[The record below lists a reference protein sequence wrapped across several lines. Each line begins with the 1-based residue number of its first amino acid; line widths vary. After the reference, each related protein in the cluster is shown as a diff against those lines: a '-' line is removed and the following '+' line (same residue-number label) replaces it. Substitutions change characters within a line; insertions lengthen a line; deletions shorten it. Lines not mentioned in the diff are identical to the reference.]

1 MSKVISSS
9 KEGREIYKW
18 AKQIFKFNRSLTGS
32 GTFDTL
38 DFIKKKL
45 PNFKIK
51 KIKSGT
57 KIYDWTIPNEWN
69 VKKAYVEDLKGNKLI
84 NFNDNNLHLV
94 GYSVPIN
101 KIIKF
106 KDLKKKL
113 HTIEKMPSAIP
124 YRYSYYSKDWGF
136 CLEYKKLKL
145 FKDKSYRVVIDSTL
159 KKGHMHY
166 GEILVK
172 GKSSKEI
179 LLSTYICHPS
189 MGNNE
194 VSGPVLLTRLAKYL
208 LSKNNLYYSYR
219 IIFVPET
226 IGALT
231 YINKNYKILKKNV
244 VAGYVVSCVGDNNN
258 YSYLETKEKTS
269 LSDKVAKTAFSL
281 KKLKFKKYS
290 FLQRGSDERQ
300 FNSPGV
306 DLNIGSIMRTRHGYY
321 KEYHT
326 SLDNLDFISPDGF
339 QGAYDIYTLVFDLL
353 ENNRVYKNLIIG
365 EPFYTKYKLRSDT
378 IGTGYNKN
386 SLNISNVCTY
396 LDGNTDLIDLSKKL
410 SLNFYEI
417 VKIIKILK
425 HNKIIKM
432 IS

>member
-1 MSKVISSS
+1 MSKVLSSS
-9 KEGREIYKW
+9 KEGLQIYKW
-18 AKQIFKFNRSLTGS
+18 AEQIFKFNRSLTGS
-32 GTFDTL
+32 GTVDTL
-38 DFIKKKL
+38 NFIKNKL

-57 KIYDWTIPNEWN
+57 KVYDWTIPMEWN
-69 VKKAYVEDLKGNKLI
+69 VKKAYVADLKGNKLI

-94 GYSVPIN
+94 GYSIPVN
-101 KIIKF
+101 KVIQF

-113 HTIEKMPSAIP
+113 HTIKKMPNAIP

-136 CLEYKKLKL
+136 CLQHNKLKK
-145 FKDKSYRVVIDSTL
+145 FKDKNYRVVIDSSL
-159 KKGHMHY
+159 KKGNMHY
-166 GEILVK
+166 GEILIK

-226 IGALT
+226 IGAIT

-244 VAGYVVSCVGDNNN
+244 VAGYVVTCVGDNND

-269 LSDKVAKTAFSL
+269 LSDKIAKTAFNL
-281 KKLKFKKYS
+281 KKVKFKNYS

-300 FNSPGV
+300 FNSPIV
-306 DLNIGSIMRTRHGYY
+306 NLKIGSIMRTKHGYY

-326 SLDNLDFISPDGF
+326 SLDNLDFISPKGF
-339 QGAYDIYTLVFDLL
+339 QGAYDIYTLVFEIL
-353 ENNRVYKNLIIG
+353 EKNRVYKNLNVG
-365 EPFYTKYKLRSDT
+365 EPFYTKYNLRTDT
-378 IGTGYNKN
+378 LGTGYNKN
-386 SLNISNVCTY
+386 SFKISHVCAY
-396 LDGNTDLIDLSKKL
+396 LDGKTDLIDLSKIL
-410 SLNFYEI
+410 PLNFYEI
-417 VKIIKILK
+417 VRIIEVLK
-425 HNKIIKM
+425 YNKIIKM

>member
-1 MSKVISSS
+1 MSKVISNS
-9 KEGREIYKW
+9 KEGFQIYKW

-32 GTFDTL
+32 GTIETL
-38 DFIKKKL
+38 NFIKKKL

-57 KIYDWTIPNEWN
+57 KVYDWTIPLEWN
-69 VKKAYVEDLKGNKLI
+69 VKKAYIEDLKGNKLI

-94 GYSVPIN
+94 GYSTPIN
-101 KIIKF
+101 KVIQF

-113 HTIEKMPSAIP
+113 YTIKKMPNAIP
-124 YRYSYYSKDWGF
+124 YRYSYYTKDWGF
-136 CLEYKKLKL
+136 CLQHNKLKK
-145 FKDKSYRVVIDSTL
+145 FKDQKYRVVIDSSL
-159 KKGHMHY
+159 KKGNMHY
-166 GEILVK
+166 GEILIK

-208 LSKNNLYYSYR
+208 LSRNNLHYSYR

-226 IGALT
+226 IGAIT

-244 VAGYVVSCVGDNNN
+244 VAGYIVSCVGDNND
-258 YSYLETKEKTS
+258 YSYLESKDKDS
-269 LSDKVAKTAFSL
+269 LSNKIANTAFNL
-281 KKLKFKKYS
+281 KKLKFKRYS

-300 FNSPGV
+300 FNSPGI

-326 SLDNLDFISPDGF
+326 SLDNLDFISSEGF
-339 QGAYDIYTLVFDLL
+339 QGAYDIYTLVFDIL
-353 ENNRVYKNLIIG
+353 ENNRIYKNLIIG
-365 EPFYTKYKLRSDT
+365 EPFYTKYNLRTDT
-378 IGTGYNKN
+378 LGTGFKKY
-386 SLNISNVCTY
+386 SFNISNVCAY
-396 LDGNTDLIDLSKKL
+396 LDGKTDLIDLSEIL

-417 VKIIKILK
+417 TKIIKILK
-425 HNKIIKM
+425 YHKIIKM
-432 IS
+432 VS